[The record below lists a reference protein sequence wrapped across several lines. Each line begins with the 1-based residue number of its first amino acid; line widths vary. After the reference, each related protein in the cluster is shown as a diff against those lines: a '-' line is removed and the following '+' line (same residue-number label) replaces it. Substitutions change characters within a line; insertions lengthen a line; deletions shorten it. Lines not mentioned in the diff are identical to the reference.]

1 MQSVHLR
8 GMGLSCALGMDAER
22 CVSGMLDGELPR
34 TAVRLDD
41 LREPVEI
48 QYYRIPDGA
57 DLSDPGRFEHLLPA
71 VTRAAVEGAGL
82 TAAELEA
89 LPVFVGSSCFS
100 VGQAEHAYRSAFARG
115 AATVPM
121 PVCDYDHLARLAQ
134 QALGSRGEIWSYN
147 TACSSAANA
156 LLGALRMLGLGRYR
170 HALVVGAELANR
182 TTLLGF
188 GGLQV
193 LADEVRPFDAAR
205 RGMVLGEGVG
215 AVLVS
220 TQPGPAGGLRLRGGS
235 NNCDT
240 HNVTTANPDGRSVAS
255 VLRQALAQTG
265 LAPQEVRAIKAH
277 GTASPSGDPA
287 EAAGLKQ
294 VFDSLPPLT
303 ALKPYLGHTL
313 GACSINELVLF
324 AGALER
330 GVIPATAGFETAVTG
345 LEVEP
350 LRAVVPAPD
359 GCYLLNHLGFGGNN
373 TVLVLEKG
381 AP

>member
-1 MQSVHLR
+1 MQNVYLR
-8 GMGLSCALGMDAER
+8 GMGLSCALGMDAEH
-22 CVSGMLDGELPR
+22 CVSAMLKGERPR

-41 LREPVEI
+41 LKEPLEI

-57 DLSDPGRFEHLLPA
+57 ELSNPERFERLLPA
-71 VTRAAVEGAGL
+71 VARAAVESAGL

-100 VGQAEHAYRSAFARG
+100 VSQAEHAYRWASASG
-115 AATVPM
+115 AAALPM
-121 PVCDYDHLARLAQ
+121 PVCDYDYLARLAQ
-134 QALGSRGEIWSYN
+134 QALGTRGEIWSYN

-156 LLGALRMLGLGRYR
+156 LLGALRLLQAGRYR
-170 HALVVGAELANR
+170 HALVMGAELANR

-205 RGMVLGEGVG
+205 RGMVLGEGIG

-220 TQPGPAGGLRLRGGS
+220 TQPGRAGGLRLQGGS

-240 HNVTTANPDGRSVAS
+240 HNVTTANPDGRSVAA
-255 VLRQALAQTG
+255 VLRQALAQAG
-265 LAPQEVRAIKAH
+265 LAPQEVRAIKTH
-277 GTASPSGDPA
+277 GTASPSGDQA
-287 EAAGLKQ
+287 EAAGLRQ
-294 VFDSLPPLT
+294 VFGELPPLT
-303 ALKPYLGHTL
+303 ALKPYIGHTL
-313 GACSINELVLF
+313 GACGINELVLL

-330 GVIPATAGFETAVTG
+330 GVIPATVGFETAVTG

-350 LRAVVPAPD
+350 LRQTIPAQD
-359 GCYLLNHLGFGGNN
+359 GHYLLNHFGFGGNN
-373 TVLVLEKG
+373 TVLVMEKG

>member
-1 MQSVHLR
+1 MQNVYLR

-22 CVSGMLDGELPR
+22 CVGAMLRGDRPR
-34 TAVRLDD
+34 AALRLDE

-57 DLSDPGRFEHLLPA
+57 DLSDPGRFERLLPA
-71 VTRAAVEGAGL
+71 VARAAVEGAGL

-89 LPVFVGSSCFS
+89 LPVFVGSSCYS
-100 VGQAEHAYRSAFARG
+100 VGQAEHAYRSALARG
-115 AATVPM
+115 AAAVPM
-121 PVCDYDHLARLAQ
+121 PVCDYDQLAVLAR
-134 QALGSRGEIWSYN
+134 QAIGSNGETWSYN

-156 LLGALRMLGLGRYR
+156 LLGAMRMLQTGRYR

-205 RGMVLGEGVG
+205 RGMVLGEGIG

-220 TQPGPAGGLRLRGGS
+220 TQSGRAGGLRLQGGS

-240 HNVTTANPDGRSVAS
+240 HNVTTANPDGRSVAA
-255 VLRQALAQTG
+255 VMRQALAQAG
-265 LAPQEVRAIKAH
+265 LTPQEVCAIKAH
-277 GTASPSGDPA
+277 GTASPSGDQA
-287 EAAGLKQ
+287 EAAGLRQ
-294 VFDSLPPLT
+294 VFGELPPVT
-303 ALKPYLGHTL
+303 ALKPYIGHTL
-313 GACSINELVLF
+313 GACGINELVLF

-330 GVIPATAGFETAVTG
+330 GLIPATAGFESAITG

-350 LRAVVPAPD
+350 LRHATSARD
-359 GCYLLNHLGFGGNN
+359 GHYLLNHFGFGGNN

>member
-1 MQSVHLR
+1 
-8 GMGLSCALGMDAER
+8 MDAER
-22 CVSGMLDGELPR
+22 CVSAMLGAERPRTPIRLDGLKEPLEL
-34 TAVRLDD
+34 
-41 LREPVEI
+41 

-57 DLSDPGRFEHLLPA
+57 ELFDSERLVNLLPGVA
-71 VTRAAVEGAGL
+71 RAAIEQAGL
-82 TAAELEA
+82 TAAELEV

-100 VGQAEHAYRSAFARG
+100 VSQAEHTYQTALVRD
-115 AATVPM
+115 AAAMPM
-121 PVCDYDHLARLAQ
+121 PVCDYDLPARLAR
-134 QALGSRGEIWSYN
+134 QAIGSSGETWSYN

-156 LLGALRMLGLGRYR
+156 LLGALSMLRLGRYP

-205 RGMVLGEGVG
+205 RGMVLGEGVA

-220 TQPGPAGGLRLRGGS
+220 TQPGRPGALRLHGGS

-255 VLRQALAQTG
+255 VLRRALARAG
-265 LAPQEVRAIKAH
+265 LTPREVCAIKAH
-277 GTASPSGDPA
+277 GTASPSGDQA
-287 EAAGLKQ
+287 EAAGLRQ
-294 VFDSLPPLT
+294 LFDSLPPLT

-313 GACSINELVLF
+313 GACGINELVLF

-330 GVIPATAGFETAVTG
+330 GVIPATIGFETAVTG

-350 LRAVVPAPD
+350 LREPIPAPD
-359 GCYLLNHLGFGGNN
+359 GHYLLNHFGFGGNN
-373 TVLVLEKG
+373 TVLVMEKD